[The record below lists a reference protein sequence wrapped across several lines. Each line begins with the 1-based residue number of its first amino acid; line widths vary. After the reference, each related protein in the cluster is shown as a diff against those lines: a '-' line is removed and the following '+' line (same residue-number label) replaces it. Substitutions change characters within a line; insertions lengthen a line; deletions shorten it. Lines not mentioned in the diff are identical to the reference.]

1 MLDIKDQSFAC
12 TQLATR
18 TTTRVE
24 GLLPTKQTLGELR
37 ELLVVHIRLW
47 GMKHTMGKNPPCR
60 WSVTCGEGELLSAKI
75 ILEIEIVFQQYVAN
89 YPSQWVLLHR
99 WVFLKNTNL
108 AVWKIY
114 CIVGFDIA
122 AIIISCRYS
131 FLSYFV
137 YYVLYFR
144 MGLRTYRTYFLNNGY
159 RPMLCRWTNRC
170 VCPQPLVLRIPP
182 MWMCI

>member
-1 MLDIKDQSFAC
+1 MMLDIKDQSFAC

-47 GMKHTMGKNPPCR
+47 GNAMGKNPPCR

-99 WVFLKNTNL
+99 WVPISEEYKSCSLKNL
-108 AVWKIY
+108 LYSRVW
-114 CIVGFDIA
+114 
-122 AIIISCRYS
+122 YS
-131 FLSYFV
+131 GNYNI
-137 YYVLYFR
+137 
-144 MGLRTYRTYFLNNGY
+144 M
-159 RPMLCRWTNRC
+159 
-170 VCPQPLVLRIPP
+170 
-182 MWMCI
+182 